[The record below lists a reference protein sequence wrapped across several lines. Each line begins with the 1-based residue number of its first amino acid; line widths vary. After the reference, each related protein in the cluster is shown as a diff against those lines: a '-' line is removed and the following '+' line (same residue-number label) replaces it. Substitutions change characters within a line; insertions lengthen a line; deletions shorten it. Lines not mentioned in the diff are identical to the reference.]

1 MNKAEAE
8 ILENYL
14 KDAKYCEALD
24 NKKYGRLFQLTDEE
38 DLHLLI
44 ELLEAENEDIPEESI
59 SDLFS
64 DYKDFM
70 LDRKYSWDVYFD
82 LFMGF
87 PYEQQYDLRDYDIS
101 RNLLDDIAKSLHEDR
116 VFDNV
121 INHADNSDIPYIM
134 SISARI
140 VENDDLI
147 IYCYVISE
155 TGEDLVE
162 LKRALPTYKYFKGI
176 PYVGYGYNESA
187 IKKIIE
193 AVFTKVGRYLG

>member
-1 MNKAEAE
+1 M
-8 ILENYL
+8 
-14 KDAKYCEALD
+14 
-24 NKKYGRLFQLTDEE
+24 
-38 DLHLLI
+38 HLLI